1 MPRGKGKRVYFEK
14 SDAKAAKR
22 IINKSPDLDPI
33 TNIYWCDDCS
43 GYHLTTMNKDRS
55 RKLTRKLNKQRRA

>member
-1 MPRGKGKRVYFEK
+1 MPCGKSKRVYFER

-22 IINKSPDLDPI
+22 RINKDASLSPV

-43 GYHLTTMNKDRS
+43 GYHLTTMDKKES
-55 RKLTRKLNKQRRA
+55 RDITRRINKQKRA

>member
-1 MPRGKGKRVYFEK
+1 MPCGKGKRVYFEK

-22 IINKSPDLDPI
+22 RIKKTPGFDPI

-43 GYHLTTMNKDRS
+43 GYHLTSMDKKES
-55 RKLTRKLNKQRRA
+55 RNLTRKLNKQKRA